1 MDDTFIYTEPNFQG
15 TMIKLKNYESLYE
28 QQTIKSA
35 SVPMGHTLTFFED
48 SNFKKVILQLG
59 LSIICDKRPNLLVT
73 FQSYVLQNYNSPK
86 YAIGTVSNPNDVVI
100 FYNEPFFKGEVIFTA
115 YTNLNFQNVDMA
127 RVKSIYIPNGLY
139 IDFYERSLV
148 LYHSMLYII
157 ESNKTFTS
165 IETFKVL
172 LAYPSQTKT
181 CSEYKLSP
189 FIKFISSKPFII
201 SVGVVG
207 ALCLFFLIFLFKDK
221 ILSFINELE
230 LESLF
235 VTLLDK
241 PYKFWIFISVTAV
254 FLSSILFIFIAPYI
268 FNDRY
273 YMTFNDSLKKN
284 YSRLNS
290 IKTVVF
296 LTLHFILYFLFC
308 VLVLYNRIPLTFPL
322 LVICTIVWF
331 FWLLLF
337 LYFMPCETPLGLV
350 NFGKLYKPVNN
361 STHTVTTFLAIGDP
375 QEFGPNFNRYKNN
388 KLAVKNMNKFINE
401 MYPALKQSNMTDI
414 MGCLIP
420 GDCTQTGQDGRL
432 FTNNYLGDYEL
443 NYGLG
448 DMSDLNI
455 PVYECT
461 GNHDWDTTLEASK
474 TDKLYFKTCA
484 AVNMINRRNNYRKII
499 MQDKEGNY
507 MWKFNQLYLIA
518 VNCWPAPE
526 NIRLVAGKP
535 KGSLK
540 FLQRALNTLKTE
552 DRFIILTHHIPIPI
566 FYGFKNITFKPP
578 DFYLQHPTLINTPCE
593 QLLTILGDKKD
604 KLLAVVLGHL
614 HLDSYWS
621 TITDDGKRVI
631 IPPAPANNIYNGSF
645 VMFSYDDTNKKLSAI
660 QIENDGK
667 IYSIF

>member
-1 MDDTFIYTEPNFQG
+1 M
-15 TMIKLKNYESLYE
+15 
-28 QQTIKSA
+28 
-35 SVPMGHTLTFFED
+35 
-48 SNFKKVILQLG
+48 
-59 LSIICDKRPNLLVT
+59 VT

-254 FLSSILFIFIAPYI
+254 FLWSILFIFIAPYI

-322 LVICTIVWF
+322 LVICAIVWF

-401 MYPALKQSNMTDI
+401 TYPALKQPNMTDI
-414 MGCLIP
+414 MGCLI
-420 GDCTQTGQDGRL
+420 
-432 FTNNYLGDYEL
+432 
-443 NYGLG
+443 
-448 DMSDLNI
+448 
-455 PVYECT
+455 
-461 GNHDWDTTLEASK
+461 
-474 TDKLYFKTCA
+474 
-484 AVNMINRRNNYRKII
+484 
-499 MQDKEGNY
+499 
-507 MWKFNQLYLIA
+507 A
-518 VNCWPAPE
+518 VNCWPATE

-621 TITDDGKRVI
+621 TITDDGIRVI